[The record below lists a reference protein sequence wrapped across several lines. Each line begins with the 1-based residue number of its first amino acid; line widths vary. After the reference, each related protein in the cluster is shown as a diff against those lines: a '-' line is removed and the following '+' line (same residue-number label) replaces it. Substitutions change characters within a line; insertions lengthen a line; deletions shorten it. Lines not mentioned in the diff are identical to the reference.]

1 MAPGSPQN
9 PGCLCV
15 FWREAGLGRRPTWAE
30 ESRGWGSV
38 MAQARRPQ
46 DREDPGR
53 TGRYPGAEH
62 RTAGGGVTG
71 PITHRRVEGSRGL
84 GERRS
89 LLRNRSGT
97 LFEGWGSRPR
107 RRLEGRSA
115 VLWGLG
121 ALVEDRL
128 GTARERPQQASGSLA
143 VPLLPG
149 HQGLPRQPTP
159 RPWTC

>member
-1 MAPGSPQN
+1 MAP
-9 PGCLCV
+9 
-15 FWREAGLGRRPTWAE
+15 
-30 ESRGWGSV
+30 
-38 MAQARRPQ
+38 ARRPQ

-62 RTAGGGVTG
+62 RTACGGVTG
-71 PITHRRVEGSRGL
+71 PTTHRRVEGSRGL

-89 LLRNRSGT
+89 PLRNRSGT

-115 VLWGLG
+115 VLRWVGT
-121 ALVEDRL
+121 LVEDRL
-128 GTARERPQQASGSLA
+128 GTARERPQQASLYLA

-149 HQGLPRQPTP
+149 HQVFPGSGLLARGRVNRDPYPIP
-159 RPWTC
+159 